1 MRPGGDPDTSDYS
14 NCANTRGQD
23 WVSGCTKVHT
33 QRPQILRSE
42 AALQQVGSEKQGPQG
57 VILVLI
63 VFIY

>member
-42 AALQQVGSEKQGPQG
+42 AALQQVGS
-57 VILVLI
+57 
-63 VFIY
+63 